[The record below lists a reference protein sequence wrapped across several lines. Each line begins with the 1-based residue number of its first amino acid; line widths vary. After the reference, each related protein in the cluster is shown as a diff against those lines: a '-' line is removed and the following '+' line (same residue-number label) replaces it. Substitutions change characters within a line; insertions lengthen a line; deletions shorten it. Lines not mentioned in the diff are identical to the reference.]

1 MSSAFKTLK
10 QSDVTIVPYTANKQW
25 SIASASLSSYNIT
38 VFQGLNTPIQ
48 GYGGVNPSG
57 LADYVGSGPIFNPS
71 TFATT
76 TNGEYKALVYRSIK
90 QLYYQNYLTS
100 SWLQSSSSYDNYDA
114 STAGYGTGN
123 EVKKYFPTGSNET
136 IQILSIPYNI
146 FGNNIVPTSFTVN
159 SSAYNVVDDGDGN
172 LYDSNVLVGNI
183 AYSHGLAIITNQ
195 LYQNIFT
202 SSFNLAFKGDNTIY
216 NNEVRCHI
224 NENDFNM
231 SLNPSILSDGSGS
244 MYSFA
249 TQSYF
254 HPYAT
259 SIGLYNDTNELLAVA
274 KFSTPIPIPSNTD
287 ITFVVKFDT

>member
-10 QSDVTIVPYTANKQW
+10 QSDVTIVPYAANKQW
-25 SIASASLSSYNIT
+25 NIASASLSNYNIT

-48 GYGGVNPSG
+48 GYGGINPSG
-57 LADYVGSGPIFNPS
+57 LGDYVGSGPVFNPN

-76 TNGEYKALVYRSIK
+76 TNSEYKVLVYRSIK

-100 SWLQSSSSYDNYDA
+100 SWLQSSSSFDNYDA

-136 IQILSIPYNI
+136 IQVLSIPYNI
-146 FGNNIVPTSFTVN
+146 FGTNVVPATLTLS
-159 SSAYNVVDDGDGN
+159 SSAYNIVDDGDGN
-172 LYDSNVLVGNI
+172 LYDSSSLVGNI
-183 AYSHGLAIITNQ
+183 VYSHGLAVITNQ

-202 SSFNLAFKGDNTIY
+202 SSFNLAFKGEVIIY
-216 NNEVRCHI
+216 DNEVRCPI

-231 SLNPSILSDGSGS
+231 TLNPSITSDGSGS

-254 HPYAT
+254 HPYT
-259 SIGLYNDTNELLAVA
+259 TVIGLYNDTNELLAVA

-287 ITFVVKFDT
+287 MTFVVKFDT

>member
-10 QSDVTIVPYTANKQW
+10 QSDVTIVPYAANKQW
-25 SIASASLSSYNIT
+25 SIASASLSNYNIT

-48 GYGGVNPSG
+48 GYGGINPSG
-57 LADYVGSGPIFNPS
+57 LGDYVGSGPVFNPN

-76 TNGEYKALVYRSIK
+76 TNSEYKVLVYRSIK

-100 SWLQSSSSYDNYDA
+100 SWLQSSSSFDNYDA

-136 IQILSIPYNI
+136 IQVLSIPYNI
-146 FGNNIVPTSFTVN
+146 FGTNVVPATLTLS
-159 SSAYNVVDDGDGN
+159 SSAYNIVDDGDGN
-172 LYDSNVLVGNI
+172 LYDSSSLVGNI
-183 AYSHGLAIITNQ
+183 VYSHGLAVITNQ

-202 SSFNLAFKGDNTIY
+202 SSFNLAFKGEVIIY
-216 NNEVRCHI
+216 DNEVRCPI

-259 SIGLYNDTNELLAVA
+259 AIGLYNDTNELLAVA

-287 ITFVVKFDT
+287 MTFVVKFDT